1 MKKAAS
7 LLIILFTL
15 SLYGC
20 NSTDSTLH
28 SPDTNPNAALIE
40 EAAAMVTV
48 SKASSDYV
56 DKNFDVVISELRAEG
71 FENTEAQAIDDL
83 TSKSDISDGSVISV
97 SIDSLTEY
105 EAGHAF
111 PINAK
116 VIVQYHRIPRIQIP
130 ISAMEAQEMTSTEV
144 AQELFEA
151 GFINV
156 TTEEHHDLDP
166 DTSNVKCQTH
176 ITVNGQ
182 DLTNDDTELP
192 FDAEIIA
199 AGHYPFRKYSVC
211 VTLDF
216 EKNWIFSKY
225 GLVFTAGNE
234 NPIELEH
241 GQSGTFDF
249 RLPEGIHTFR
259 FVSTDK
265 SEISSEV
272 TLNVSC
278 DINASYHIQCYS
290 DSVELTEQELTYQ
303 DALGE
308 NEIRAEYSS
317 GYYLR
322 KLYLD
327 CMQTLQDQGFTNL
340 KANPIN
346 DTIWGPTQAGQV
358 VSVSIGGNNGFQY
371 GDRCP
376 KNAEVVVSYHVPK
389 VSFPEESMTVTE
401 GDSFTLPCT
410 ISDGNSLS
418 DIAIQVQDPSL
429 IESSGTDTYTA
440 MKPGSTVIAAYYQDL
455 CLAKCDVTVEK
466 LIIPISAV
474 SLPRD
479 EITVAVGSTF
489 PIEYS
494 IEPHN
499 ANYTELSI
507 ALSNSLL
514 EQKEDGTFYSL
525 GEGDTQITF
534 SQDER
539 ELAVCHIHAV
549 VVPIEA
555 VTFLEKSIE
564 IGVGRTAELDF
575 SLLPDH
581 ATNYGLEVSVANPQI
596 AAVSLSESS
605 RQMLEITGASPG
617 STTVTL
623 SSSDSVSA
631 VVEVT
636 VKEVILESLAIET
649 ETRTPLI
656 GSSGILT
663 AKFTPADTTLQKI
676 TWKSSAPNV
685 IRIASDGTYQALS
698 VGNAIITASHPS
710 GVSQTIELK
719 VLPVE
724 VTKIAL
730 YSNWDDSTPFF
741 RNNTMTITADI
752 YPENATN
759 KAITW
764 SSSDESIATVSSKGL
779 VKAVSDGTAVI
790 TATSANGVAGSYPII
805 VEISPQKFRISGTIR
820 MLSND
825 SVGNHWSSGF
835 EFNGEEIRS
844 GSTVSI
850 LPGDSFTVCGW
861 AEDAD
866 SNPDYGYHFE
876 SLTLTKEMCQSGF
889 TIEDDFDVRENGGRY
904 SGNVAVWHM
913 KMTFTPIN

>member
-7 LLIILFTL
+7 LLIVLFTL
-15 SLYGC
+15 SLCGC
-20 NSTDSTLH
+20 NSTGSTLH
-28 SPDTNPNAALIE
+28 IPSTNPNATLVE
-40 EAAAMVTV
+40 DAASMVTV
-48 SKASSDYV
+48 SKASSEYAA
-56 DKNFDVVISELRAEG
+56 KNFDAVISELRTEG
-71 FENTEAQAIDDL
+71 FEDIEAQAVDDL
-83 TSKSDISDGSVISV
+83 TSKSDILDGSVISV

-105 EAGHAF
+105 KAGHTF
-111 PINAK
+111 PTNAK

-130 ISAMEAQEMTSTEV
+130 VSAMEAQEMSYTEV
-144 AQELFEA
+144 AQKFFEA
-151 GFINV
+151 GFTNV

-166 DTSNVKCQTH
+166 DISDEKCQTH

-182 DLTNDDTELP
+182 DLTNDGTELP

-225 GLVFTAGNE
+225 GLVFTADNE

-265 SEISSEV
+265 AEISNEV

-278 DINASYHIQCYS
+278 DIHASYHIQCYS
-290 DSVELTEQELTYQ
+290 DNIELTEQELIYQ

-308 NEIRAEYSS
+308 NEIRTEYSS

-322 KLYLD
+322 KPYLD

-340 KANPIN
+340 KVNPIN
-346 DTIWGPTQAGQV
+346 DRIWGPTQAGQV
-358 VSVSIGGNNGFQY
+358 VSVSISGNNGFQY
-371 GDRCP
+371 GDRCL

-410 ISDGNSLS
+410 ISDGDSLS

-429 IESSGTDTYTA
+429 IEFSETDTYTA
-440 MKPGSTVIAAYYQDL
+440 MEPGSTVISAYYQDL

-474 SLPRD
+474 SLPQD
-479 EITVAVGSTF
+479 EITVAVGSAF

-507 ALSNSLL
+507 APSNSLL

-534 SQDER
+534 SQDDR

-549 VVPIEA
+549 IVPIEA
-555 VTFLEKSIE
+555 VTFQEENIE
-564 IGVGRTAELDF
+564 IGVGRTEKLDF
-575 SLLPDH
+575 SLLPDR
-581 ATNYGLEVSVANPQI
+581 ATNFGLEISVANPQI
-596 AAVSLSESS
+596 AAVSLSENS
-605 RQMLEITGASPG
+605 RQVLEITGVSPG

-631 VVEVT
+631 IVEVT
-636 VKEVILESLAIET
+636 VKEVMLESLAIET
-649 ETRTPLI
+649 ETKTPLM
-656 GSSGILT
+656 
-663 AKFTPADTTLQKI
+663 F
-676 TWKSSAPNV
+676 
-685 IRIASDGTYQALS
+685 
-698 VGNAIITASHPS
+698 
-710 GVSQTIELK
+710 
-719 VLPVE
+719 
-724 VTKIAL
+724 
-730 YSNWDDSTPFF
+730 
-741 RNNTMTITADI
+741 
-752 YPENATN
+752 
-759 KAITW
+759 
-764 SSSDESIATVSSKGL
+764 
-779 VKAVSDGTAVI
+779 
-790 TATSANGVAGSYPII
+790 
-805 VEISPQKFRISGTIR
+805 
-820 MLSND
+820 
-825 SVGNHWSSGF
+825 
-835 EFNGEEIRS
+835 
-844 GSTVSI
+844 
-850 LPGDSFTVCGW
+850 C
-861 AEDAD
+861 
-866 SNPDYGYHFE
+866 
-876 SLTLTKEMCQSGF
+876 
-889 TIEDDFDVRENGGRY
+889 
-904 SGNVAVWHM
+904 
-913 KMTFTPIN
+913 